1 MKNNI
6 DDELDHILYG
16 EYVNDFDQFF
26 IQMSWLDFSDN
37 MSITSFSRLFDRPNS
52 STIHAL
58 KDVNHQ
64 LKLLDLVVSSG
75 LDFNSKQKGGSF
87 MYGHQVMRSGSYQ
100 TIKYTLD
107 NGFKF
112 NQYTDN
118 PVWHSLELLHM
129 NYLSNNPDRPV
140 LLDIIKGQLGK
151 GVDLSKSDPT
161 DFFMKLNG
169 RYRAEGWKDLIA
181 LYRNDP
187 YIRSY
192 FNDHTN
198 LMIKKEFFNLVPKEA
213 VDIFIF

>member
-1 MKNNI
+1 
-6 DDELDHILYG
+6 
-16 EYVNDFDQFF
+16 
-26 IQMSWLDFSDN
+26 
-37 MSITSFSRLFDRPNS
+37 
-52 STIHAL
+52 
-58 KDVNHQ
+58 
-64 LKLLDLVVSSG
+64 
-75 LDFNSKQKGGSF
+75 
-87 MYGHQVMRSGSYQ
+87 
-100 TIKYTLD
+100 
-107 NGFKF
+107 
-112 NQYTDN
+112 
-118 PVWHSLELLHM
+118 M